1 MTDFYTPN
9 PDRMRDWISIPK
21 SNGYES
27 LHTTVVTD
35 TGRWVEIQIRSER
48 MDEIAERGVAA
59 HWRYKGVKGGG
70 LGTEQWFSKLR
81 EIMETTQT
89 QSLAEKFDAKLSS
102 GEVFVFTPNGDLR
115 KLSEGATVLDFAFD
129 IHSGLGMTC
138 VGGKVNHR
146 NVSLREVLHNG
157 DIVEILTSKQ
167 QKPKADWLN
176 IVTTAKARSR
186 IKAYMREQQA
196 QAASLGRE
204 ELERKIKNW
213 KLSVTMDDA
222 VMVLCKYYK
231 LKTGTELY
239 GQIAQQKIVLADIK
253 EVLTRYLSDSLD
265 ERPVREVPVTKVSV
279 ESDDALIID
288 ESLSNI
294 EYKLAKCCN
303 PIFGDE
309 IFVSRASGPLAG
321 RGSQGRVPRRDPHS
335 GRRPDGTREQDR
347 RGHQSRPEDQYPLD
361 EPEFLGR
368 HALGPDQHRSDQ
380 HAGRRCGDLFADAD
394 QGGPEGFP
402 GQ

>member
-1 MTDFYTPN
+1 
-9 PDRMRDWISIPK
+9 
-21 SNGYES
+21 
-27 LHTTVVTD
+27 
-35 TGRWVEIQIRSER
+35 
-48 MDEIAERGVAA
+48 
-59 HWRYKGVKGGG
+59 
-70 LGTEQWFSKLR
+70 
-81 EIMETTQT
+81 METTQT

-309 IFVSRASGPLAG
+309 IFGFTTVSGGITIHRQDCPNAQRLKERYPYRVLPARWQAEGAKGAFRAAIRIQADDLTGLVNKIAEVINRDLKINIRSMSLNSSGGTLSGLINIEVTSTQVVDAVIYSLMRIKG
-321 RGSQGRVPRRDPHS
+321 VQKVFRVNN
-335 GRRPDGTREQDR
+335 
-347 RGHQSRPEDQYPLD
+347 
-361 EPEFLGR
+361 
-368 HALGPDQHRSDQ
+368 
-380 HAGRRCGDLFADAD
+380 
-394 QGGPEGFP
+394 
-402 GQ
+402 